1 MNQNPFLSLSF
12 ASKVL
17 RSIYKL
23 QVGFKFLIN
32 NINWVLV
39 YGPPRTGTSLLSRL
53 LSYNSKFM
61 IDDVGLHLIRKYPEA
76 ANWSSELSLRYYENT
91 YFNLLCQSHEGTW
104 FYKKPFLRPID
115 IVIKQASLQEK
126 DYKLLCSF
134 FGSPRKKY
142 FCIREPSGY
151 CSSHLKK
158 FDQPNNVI
166 EDYERA
172 IVAYDKI
179 GGEIIDYSSSLDLH
193 TYEKILFGKILG
205 IPTKLKYKE
214 HPISES
220 SLMPLYDEFK
230 RKNKSFIS
238 SI

>member
-1 MNQNPFLSLSF
+1 MNQNPFLRLNF
-12 ASKVL
+12 ASKIL
-17 RSIYKL
+17 RSIYKV

-32 NINWVLV
+32 NVNWVLV

-53 LSYNSKFM
+53 LSYRSKFM

-76 ANWSSELSLRYYENT
+76 ARWSSELAMRYYENT
-91 YFNLLCQSHEGTW
+91 YFNLCQSQRYLVLPKTIS
-104 FYKKPFLRPID
+104 KPID

-126 DYKLLCSF
+126 DYELLCNF
-134 FGSPRKKY
+134 LGSPREKY
-142 FCIREPSGY
+142 FCIREPSSY

-172 IVAYDKI
+172 IDAYDKI
-179 GGEIIDYSSSLDLH
+179 GGQIVDYSSSLDLH
-193 TYEKILFGKILG
+193 AYEKILFGVILG
-205 IPTKLKYKE
+205 IPTKLKYKD

-220 SLMPLYDEFK
+220 SLPLYHEFK